1 MDKRNKILIIGLDG
15 ASFNTLFPLIKEGRL
30 PNLKLLLETG
40 SHGVLESTLP
50 TNSFTAW
57 ASFMTGKNPGKH
69 GIYDFRKRTSSE
81 PINKMVVNSTFLT
94 EETIFEII
102 SRNDLKVGSINMP
115 LTYPPSKIDGFMIS
129 GILIPKV
136 SKEMFHPPLLYQEL
150 ISQFGK
156 YHEDVKWSFYKNRIN
171 SLIKDLSSMTEKRS
185 QIFIYLM
192 KKYQWDVL
200 AVVFVG
206 TDRIQHALLKYLDPK
221 HSQYNKLKNSS
232 QQEKIKNYFSL
243 IDDKVGKIISQAGE
257 DTTVIITSDHG
268 FHPCEKQFKIN
279 QFLNEIQMLEFN
291 KKRSKVFNIIKK
303 LDIPSIRRIRRKL
316 IPNIEKHSNL
326 FKVFGNINWHKTK
339 AYSFLDIEQ
348 GISINL
354 RGREPY
360 GIVEPGEEYRSV
372 RNHIKGQLLYLR
384 EPEHGKKVIKNVYFK
399 EEIFHGDQLSEA
411 PDMIIE
417 PEGDIF
423 LGRESN
429 TNFGKLKWA
438 SGDHDRDGVL
448 IMRGRGIKKN
458 VKLLNAKLIDVAPTV
473 LYLAGV
479 PIPKEMDGKV
489 LCQVLSDD
497 FLKAHPIVIEK
508 NMDRSEKSKKALGLE
523 NGIQKELE
531 KKLKGL
537 GYLD

>member
-1 MDKRNKILIIGLDG
+1 MVKRNKILIIGLDG
-15 ASFNTLFPLIKEGRL
+15 ASFNILFPLIKEGRL

-40 SHGVLESTLP
+40 SQGVLESTLP

-57 ASFMTGKNPGKH
+57 ASFMTGMNPGKH
-69 GIYDFRKRTSSE
+69 GIFDFRKRTSSKSA
-81 PINKMVVNSTFLT
+81 NKMVVDSTFLK
-94 EETIFEII
+94 EETIFEIM

-136 SKEMFHPPLLYQEL
+136 SEEMFHPLELYKEVV
-150 ISQFGK
+150 SQFGK
-156 YHEDVKWSFYKNRIN
+156 YREDVKWVFYKNKIN
-171 SLIKDLSSMTEKRS
+171 NLIKDLSFITEKRS
-185 QIFIYLM
+185 QISSYLM
-192 KKYQWDVL
+192 NKYPWDAL

-221 HSQYNKLKNSS
+221 HSQYDKLKNNPY
-232 QQEKIKNYFSL
+232 QEKIKKYFSL
-243 IDDKVGKIISQAGE
+243 IDAKVGKIISQAGK
-257 DTTVIITSDHG
+257 DTTVFIISDHG

-279 QFLNEIQMLEFN
+279 PYLNEIGMLEFN
-291 KKRSKVFNIIKK
+291 KKSSKVFSIIRK

-326 FKVFGNINWHKTK
+326 FKVFGNINWQKTR

-354 RGREPY
+354 KGREPF
-360 GIVEPGEEYRSV
+360 GIVEPGEEYRSI
-372 RNHIKGQLLYLR
+372 RNRIKAQLLSLR
-384 EPEHGKKVIKNVYFK
+384 EPEHGKKAIKNVFFK
-399 EEIFHGDQLSEA
+399 EEIFEGGQLSEA
-411 PDMIIE
+411 PDIIIE
-417 PEGDIF
+417 PEDPIF
-423 LGRESN
+423 LGRESDI
-429 TNFGKLKWA
+429 NFGKLKWA

-448 IMRGRGIKKN
+448 IMWGRDIKKN
-458 VKLLNAKLIDVAPTV
+458 NKLLDARLIDVAPTV

-489 LCQVLSDD
+489 LHQALSDD
-497 FLKAHPIVIEK
+497 FLKDHPLIIEK
-508 NMDRSEKSKKALGLE
+508 NKDRSEVSKTRLE
-523 NGIQKELE
+523 QKNRIQKEME